1 MESKISKLKG
11 IHSEFRHCLTYTE
24 NGSDV
29 AVQTFLDSFG
39 RTVYG
44 TLGTRGFSRVRQEF
58 SVLAE
63 GRHNFGRRPKPRA
76 ATALEKSLAPRLRVR
91 WLATCFAALLR
102 NGFKSYVALFTTY
115 VQTRLHKAG
124 CYKLRDY
131 WLLIFSHGLQQL
143 VGLSQDKLVWFVSA
157 QTHNIAIQQARFA
170 AIMLQNRSHVFVA
183 CFRCTFTWRLA
194 FWLRLC
200 SHHNG

>member
-11 IHSEFRHCLTYTE
+11 IHCEFRHCITYTE
-24 NGSDV
+24 NGSEV

-44 TLGTRGFSRVRQEF
+44 TLGTRGFSRVRREF

-76 ATALEKSLAPRLRVR
+76 ATALERSLAPRLCLR

-102 NGFKSYVALFTTY
+102 NGFKSYVALFTTP
-115 VQTRLHKAG
+115 TFKAERRSAERELASSNPG
-124 CYKLRDY
+124 RTNTQ
-131 WLLIFSHGLQQL
+131 GLKNNW
-143 VGLSQDKLVWFVSA
+143 GESA
-157 QTHNIAIQQARFA
+157 
-170 AIMLQNRSHVFVA
+170 VFVMTSA
-183 CFRCTFTWRLA
+183 
-194 FWLRLC
+194 
-200 SHHNG
+200 ND

>member
-11 IHSEFRHCLTYTE
+11 IHSEFRHCITYPE
-24 NGSDV
+24 NGSEV

-44 TLGTRGFSRVRQEF
+44 TLGTRGFSRVRREF

-76 ATALEKSLAPRLRVR
+76 ATALERTLAPRLCVR
-91 WLATCFAALLR
+91 RLPTCFAALLR
-102 NGFKSYVALFTTY
+102 NGFKSHVALFTTY

-131 WLLIFSHGLQQL
+131 WLLIFSQPPTTFWF
-143 VGLSQDKLVWFVSA
+143 VSKVWFVSG
-157 QTHNIAIQQARFA
+157 QTRNIAIQVARFA

-183 CFRCTFTWRLA
+183 CFTVP
-194 FWLRLC
+194 
-200 SHHNG
+200 

>member
-1 MESKISKLKG
+1 MGPRLRCKHSW
-11 IHSEFRHCLTYTE
+11 IHLGELCTVPWVPEVFLACGGNFRCWPK
-24 NGSDV
+24 
-29 AVQTFLDSFG
+29 A
-39 RTVYG
+39 
-44 TLGTRGFSRVRQEF
+44 
-58 SVLAE
+58 
-63 GRHNFGRRPKPRA
+63 NFGRRPKPRA
-76 ATALEKSLAPRLRVR
+76 ATALEKSLAPRLCVR

-131 WLLIFSHGLQQL
+131 WLLIFSHGLQQP

>member
-11 IHSEFRHCLTYTE
+11 IHSEFRHYITYTE
-24 NGSDV
+24 NGSEV

-44 TLGTRGFSRVRQEF
+44 TLGTRGFSRVRREF

-76 ATALEKSLAPRLRVR
+76 ATALEKSLAPRLCVR
-91 WLATCFAALLR
+91 WLATCFTALLR
-102 NGFKSYVALFTTY
+102 NGFKSYVALFTAY
-115 VQTRLHKAG
+115 VQTCLHKA
-124 CYKLRDY
+124 CCCKLRDY
-131 WLLIFSHGLQQL
+131 WLLIFSQPPTTF
-143 VGLSQDKLVWFVSA
+143 WFVSRQASLIREWSNA
-157 QTHNIAIQQARFA
+157 QHRHSTVARFA
-170 AIMLQNRSHVFVA
+170 AVMLQNRSHVFVA

-194 FWLRLC
+194 YWLGLC

>member
-1 MESKISKLKG
+1 MGSRLRCKDSW
-11 IHSEFRHCLTYTE
+11 IH
-24 NGSDV
+24 
-29 AVQTFLDSFG
+29 FG
-39 RTVYG
+39 ELCTVPWR
-44 TLGTRGFSRVRQEF
+44 GTRGFSRVRREF

-76 ATALEKSLAPRLRVR
+76 ATALERTLAPRLCVR

-102 NGFKSYVALFTTY
+102 NGFKSHVALFTTY

-131 WLLIFSHGLQQL
+131 WLLIFSQPPTTF
-143 VGLSQDKLVWFVSA
+143 WFVSKA
-157 QTHNIAIQQARFA
+157 WFVSGQTRNIAIQVARFA

-183 CFRCTFTWRLA
+183 CFTVP
-194 FWLRLC
+194 
-200 SHHNG
+200 

>member
-124 CYKLRDY
+124 CIVTSCVTTDFWSFRN
-131 WLLIFSHGLQQL
+131 LQQQPF
-143 VGLSQDKLVWFVSA
+143 GLSQDKQVWFVSG
-157 QTHNIAIQQARFA
+157 QTRNIPIQLARFA

-183 CFRCTFTWRLA
+183 CFTVP
-194 FWLRLC
+194 
-200 SHHNG
+200 

>member
-11 IHSEFRHCLTYTE
+11 IHSEFRHCITYTE
-24 NGSDV
+24 NGSEV

-131 WLLIFSHGLQQL
+131 WLLIFSQP
-143 VGLSQDKLVWFVSA
+143 STTTFWFVSRQASLIREWSNA
-157 QTHNIAIQQARFA
+157 QHPHSTSSFCSN
-170 AIMLQNRSHVFVA
+170 NVA
-183 CFRCTFTWRLA
+183 KQVTRFRCLFHCALTWRLA
-194 FWLRLC
+194 YWLRLC
-200 SHHNG
+200 SHHIG

>member
-11 IHSEFRHCLTYTE
+11 IHSEFRHCITYTE
-24 NGSDV
+24 NGSEV

-44 TLGTRGFSRVRQEF
+44 TLGTRGFSRVPREF

-131 WLLIFSHGLQQL
+131 WLLIFSHGLQQP

-157 QTHNIAIQQARFA
+157 QTRNIAIQQARFG

-194 FWLRLC
+194 YWLGLC